1 MTQNIN
7 WKRNLWA
14 VWLSQF
20 LSLSGFGMCGPFIP
34 LFIKD
39 KLGVADDAERGAL
52 VAAFT
57 FAGMVSLCVANIFW
71 GMLIV
76 LVECRLKFHLTF

>member
-1 MTQNIN
+1 MAQTVN

-20 LSLSGFGMCGPFIP
+20 LSLAGFGMCGPFIP

-39 KLGVADDAERGAL
+39 TLHITDDAERGAC
-52 VAAFT
+52 VAASQMPWPRPPK
-57 FAGMVSLCVANIFW
+57 APVSNKYI
-71 GMLIV
+71 
-76 LVECRLKFHLTF
+76 